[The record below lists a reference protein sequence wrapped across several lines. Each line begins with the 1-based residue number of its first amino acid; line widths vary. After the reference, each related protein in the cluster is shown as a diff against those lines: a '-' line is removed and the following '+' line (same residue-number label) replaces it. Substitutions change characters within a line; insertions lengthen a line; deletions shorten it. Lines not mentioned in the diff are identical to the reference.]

1 MSLQKHAYF
10 ALLALILL
18 GSGLTWTLFN
28 ISQHPQ
34 PNILEHVYPHVTP
47 HEKQLI
53 SNSNLSTTSQLDIF
67 KYKSTNTNI
76 LVGSHHKTG
85 SILLVSAITQRTFER
100 YSKSI
105 CYHKNTT
112 PLKYTLYGINKRKRI
127 QFEFGING
135 LIVNKFYIQSLKT
148 INKTK

>member
-1 MSLQKHAYF
+1 MQNYSIGILEAPTNKYLINKTQILLSMSLQKHAYF
-10 ALLALILL
+10 GLLAFILL
-18 GSGLTWTLFN
+18 GAGLTWKLFN
-28 ISQHPQ
+28 ISQH
-34 PNILEHVYPHVTP
+34 
-47 HEKQLI
+47 I

-100 YSKSI
+100 YLKSI

-112 PLKYTLYGINKRKRI
+112 PLKYTLYGINK
-127 QFEFGING
+127 
-135 LIVNKFYIQSLKT
+135 
-148 INKTK
+148 